1 MRIGWIGAGKVG
13 CSLGRYFAAHGICV
27 SGYYSKSP
35 TSAREAAEMTG
46 SKAYPSM
53 EELVRDSDAIFLT
66 VPDGAIASVWEQLK
80 ELQISDKIICH
91 CSGVLSSTIFSDI
104 AAYGCSG
111 YSVHPLLAVS
121 SKQMPQEEFSKAL
134 FTIEGSVNLQ
144 DVDSSASVKAQK
156 SPSDSFVDRTVE
168 MAECLQSEFK
178 NEMAKTSGMND
189 LVENQLAALL
199 ESCGNRVI
207 FLNAADKPRYHA
219 AAVLASNLVLA
230 LAETAREELVQCGF
244 TSEEAVAALAPFMQA
259 NVAHLSSQSIEEA
272 LTGPVE
278 RGDVG
283 TVRMHMDTLE
293 GENREIYRE
302 LSGKALAIA
311 ERKHPE
317 RDYAE
322 LKMVLDDEEAD
333 TAAQACNCIG

>member
-27 SGYYSKSP
+27 SGYYSKRSA
-35 TSAREAAEMTG
+35 SAREAAEITG

-66 VPDGAIASVWEQLK
+66 VPDGAIAPVWEQLK
-80 ELQISDKIICH
+80 ELQISNKIICH

-121 SKQMPQEEFSKAL
+121 SKQMPPEEFSKAL
-134 FTIEGSVNLQ
+134 FTIEGSVNLH
-144 DVDSSASVKAQK
+144 DADASAEVW
-156 SPSDSFVDRTVE
+156 
-168 MAECLQSEFK
+168 
-178 NEMAKTSGMND
+178 D
-189 LVENQLAALL
+189 LSLENQLAVLL

-207 FLNAADKPRYHA
+207 FLDAADKPRYHA

-230 LAETAREELVQCGF
+230 LAESAREELVQCGF

-259 NVAHLSSQSIEEA
+259 NVAHLGSQSIEEA

-278 RGDVG
+278 RGDAG

-311 ERKHPE
+311 KRKHPE
-317 RDYAE
+317 RDYAD
-322 LKMVLDDEEAD
+322 LKVLLGD
-333 TAAQACNCIG
+333 